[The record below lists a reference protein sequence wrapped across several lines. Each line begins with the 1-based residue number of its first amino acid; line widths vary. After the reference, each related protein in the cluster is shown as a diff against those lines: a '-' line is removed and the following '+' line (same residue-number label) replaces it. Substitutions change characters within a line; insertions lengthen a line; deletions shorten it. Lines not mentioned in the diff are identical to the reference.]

1 MMMSHR
7 ILCEPADHPTQIS
20 VLASPPHHHTLL
32 RADGRRSSN
41 SIDKNTHTDCLSYS
55 DDPPTHPEEDI
66 YLSEAI
72 AQRLVLRTELKV
84 SQNMAKSRFVR
95 DHCRLYKLPRFQ
107 QDDLE
112 VGSMIAKGGFSN
124 VHAINGFRGDSDAAF
139 HHRASHNGNTT
150 NLYVIKHLNPRL
162 ALSNSKKLL
171 SGARDLF
178 WEAHLLSSFNHK
190 YILKLRGWSAEGVAG
205 FMSTGR
211 ADGFFLV
218 FDRLEGTL
226 FQRLSQWRKRARD
239 DEMLH
244 CIHKRKKYPETLKL
258 FIQRIK
264 IARDIAD
271 AFSYLH
277 DTCNVL
283 HLDLKPGNIGFCSD
297 GTLKVFDFGLAVE
310 VQPETDSPDE
320 TFDLNGK
327 KGTSRYM
334 SPEVIRR
341 ERYNAKADVYS
352 FSILLWEMLSLSKPY
367 GGMEGNDVKE
377 AVAHQALRPKIPKEW
392 PSQIRMLLK
401 YGWAKRPE
409 DRPTMAQ
416 IKDTLEK
423 MLVALASESSRQSN
437 SGHKFFKYASSSR

>member
-1 MMMSHR
+1 MAHR
-7 ILCEPADHPTQIS
+7 ILCEPPDHPTQIN
-20 VLASPPHHHTLL
+20 VQPHPPPHHHVL
-32 RADGRRSSN
+32 RSGGQGRRSSV
-41 SIDKNTHTDCLSYS
+41 SFDKNTHTDCLSYT
-55 DDPPTHPEEDI
+55 DDPPSQDEDV
-66 YLSEAI
+66 YLSEAL

-95 DHCRLYKLPRFQ
+95 DHCRLYKLPRFS

-112 VGSMIAKGGFSN
+112 IGCMIAKGGFSN
-124 VHAINGFRGDSDAAF
+124 VHAINSFRGDSDAAF
-139 HHRASHNGNTT
+139 KRPSTPHNF
-150 NLYVIKHLNPRL
+150 YVVKHLNPRL

-190 YILKLRGWSAEGVAG
+190 HILKLRGWSSEGVAG

-211 ADGFFLV
+211 ADGFFLI

-239 DEMLH
+239 DEVLH
-244 CIHKRKKYPETLKL
+244 AIHKRKKYPDTLKL
-258 FIQRIK
+258 FIQRVK

-283 HLDLKPGNIGFCSD
+283 HLDLKPGNIGFCAD
-297 GTLKVFDFGLAVE
+297 GCLKVFDFGLAVE

-334 SPEVIRR
+334 APEVIRR
-341 ERYNAKADVYS
+341 EHYNAKADVYS
-352 FSILLWEMLSLSKPY
+352 FSVLLWEMLSLSKPY

-377 AVAHQALRPKIPKEW
+377 AVAHKGLRPKIPKEW

-401 YGWAKRPE
+401 YGWAKRAE

-437 SGHKFFKYASSSR
+437 NGHKFFKYASSR